1 MAKATRS
8 TGLSRR
14 AMLARSFALPAAV
27 FPAAQTFATIPP
39 PAAFPASDPG
49 PDAELFRRVA
59 RAKRLRKRCAR
70 TQRIRD
76 RLRAARASR
85 AVLPPLP
92 WRGPFRSYA
101 DPASLQ
107 HAELFRHYA
116 AAVRAAVALPARTA
130 AGLHAKLSLAM
141 VASRR
146 GRARVYLY
154 EDREWL
160 ETALV
165 DLRRLAEA
173 TAPGA

>member
-14 AMLARSFALPAAV
+14 TMLAHSFALPAAV
-27 FPAAQTFATIPP
+27 FPAAQTLTALPA

-59 RAKRLRKRCAR
+59 RAKRLRKRCAQAR
-70 TQRIRD
+70 RIRD

-85 AVLPPLP
+85 ALLPPLP
-92 WRGPFRSYA
+92 WRGPFPH
-101 DPASLQ
+101 DLASLQ
-107 HAELFRHYA
+107 HAELFRRYA
-116 AAVRAAVALPARTA
+116 EAVRAAVALPARTA
-130 AGLHAKLSLAM
+130 AGLHAKLSLAA

-160 ETALV
+160 EAALA
-165 DLRRLAEA
+165 DLKRLAEA
-173 TAPGA
+173 TPGA

>member
-1 MAKATRS
+1 MAKPIRS
-8 TGLSRR
+8 TSLSRR

-27 FPAAQTFATIPP
+27 FPAAQTFATIPT
-39 PAAFPASDPG
+39 PAALTASDPG
-49 PDAELFRRVA
+49 PDAELFRRIA
-59 RAKRLRKRCAR
+59 QAKRLRKRCAR
-70 TQRIRD
+70 AQRIRD
-76 RLRAARASR
+76 RLRAARA
-85 AVLPPLP
+85 AQADLPPLP
-92 WRGPFRSYA
+92 WRGPFPPYA

-107 HAELFRHYA
+107 HAELFRRYA
-116 AAVRAAVALPARTA
+116 EAVRAAVALPAHTA
-130 AGLHAKLSLAM
+130 TGLHAKLSLAA

>member
-1 MAKATRS
+1 MAKPIRS

-27 FPAAQTFATIPP
+27 FPATQALTALPA
-39 PAAFPASDPG
+39 PAALPASDPG

-59 RAKRLRKRCAR
+59 RAKRLRKRCAQAR
-70 TQRIRD
+70 RIRD
-76 RLRAARASR
+76 RLRAARTAK
-85 AVLPPLP
+85 ADTPPLP
-92 WRGPFRSYA
+92 WRGPFPPYA

-107 HAELFRHYA
+107 HAELFRCYA
-116 AAVRAAVALPARTA
+116 EAVRAAVVLPAHTA
-130 AGLHAKLSLAM
+130 AGLHAKLSLAT

-160 ETALV
+160 ETTLA
-165 DLRRLAEA
+165 DLKRLAEA
-173 TAPGA
+173 TPGA

>member
-1 MAKATRS
+1 MAKPIRS

-14 AMLARSFALPAAV
+14 AMLARSFALPAV
-27 FPAAQTFATIPP
+27 VLPAAQAIAALPAPATLT
-39 PAAFPASDPG
+39 ASDPS

-59 RAKRLRKRCAR
+59 RAKRLRKRCAQA
-70 TQRIRD
+70 QRIRD
-76 RLRAARASR
+76 RLRAVRASR
-85 AVLPPLP
+85 AALPPLP
-92 WRGPFRSYA
+92 WHGPFPPYC

-107 HAELFRHYA
+107 HAELFRRYA
-116 AAVRAAVALPARTA
+116 EAVRAAVALPARTA

-160 ETALV
+160 ETTLA
-165 DLRRLAEA
+165 DLKRLAEA

>member
-1 MAKATRS
+1 MAKPTRS

-27 FPAAQTFATIPP
+27 LPAAQAIAALPA

-59 RAKRLRKRCAR
+59 RAKRLRKRCAQAR
-70 TQRIRD
+70 RIRD
-76 RLRAARASR
+76 RLRAARAAQ

-92 WRGPFRSYA
+92 WHGPFRSYV

-107 HAELFRHYA
+107 HAELFRCYA
-116 AAVRAAVALPARTA
+116 QSVRAAVALPAYTA
-130 AGLHAKLSLAM
+130 AGLHAKLSLAT

-160 ETALV
+160 ETALA

-173 TAPGA
+173 TPGA